1 MDYSQSYITRNPE
14 KENGRIIQSACLS
27 VFANP
32 QNVVHRDHWLVV
44 MCPKGDAIMISGFT
58 RRGLKTT
65 QHTKCTRRW
74 LVAPKTVRKRKSGEN
89 NNKNGR
95 RIGEERLWKCMQYD
109 TVEVNLQS
117 LLIFERPS
125 RDAPQPVMRSVPLRR
140 RDARQPLKTCGLYM
154 DMPFD

>member
-14 KENGRIIQSACLS
+14 KKNGRIIQSACLS

-44 MCPKGDAIMISGFT
+44 MCPKGEAIMISGFT
-58 RRGLKTT
+58 RRGLRTT

-74 LVAPKTVRKRKSGEN
+74 LVAPNTVWKRKSGEN

-109 TVEVNLQS
+109 TVAKLTNS
-117 LLIFERPS
+117 LNIRAAETGRPS
-125 RDAPQPVMRSVPLRR
+125 AGDAVCTAPQAGRPAAFKDVWSIHGY
-140 RDARQPLKTCGLYM
+140 A
-154 DMPFD
+154 F

>member
-1 MDYSQSYITRNPE
+1 
-14 KENGRIIQSACLS
+14 
-27 VFANP
+27 
-32 QNVVHRDHWLVV
+32 
-44 MCPKGDAIMISGFT
+44 
-58 RRGLKTT
+58 
-65 QHTKCTRRW
+65 
-74 LVAPKTVRKRKSGEN
+74 
-89 NNKNGR
+89 
-95 RIGEERLWKCMQYD
+95 MQYD